1 MSIARGSRLCVVL
14 VALSLA
20 AGCGSSEQRAL
31 TAALRSYVD
40 AANRHDLAAIG
51 PMMAEDVSWYLE
63 PDTLRGRQAVL
74 APHAFD
80 SGANTVLLVDQV
92 EVRGDTVEFDLVEHN
107 DVLDALGIG
116 ELHHY
121 PRFVFRD
128 GLIAEIR
135 ARRQPLEL
143 DAFSDSVASFMQ
155 WLGQYDPTAFA
166 RLWPDGRFAYSTE
179 AGTEMPALVLEW
191 RRRDGATPGD

>member
-1 MSIARGSRLCVVL
+1 MSIARGCGSCIVL

-20 AGCGSSEQRAL
+20 VACGSSDQRAL

-40 AANRHDLAAIG
+40 AANRHDLAALG
-51 PMMAEDVSWYLE
+51 QMVTEDVAWYLG

-155 WLGQYDPTAFA
+155 WLGQHDPTAFA